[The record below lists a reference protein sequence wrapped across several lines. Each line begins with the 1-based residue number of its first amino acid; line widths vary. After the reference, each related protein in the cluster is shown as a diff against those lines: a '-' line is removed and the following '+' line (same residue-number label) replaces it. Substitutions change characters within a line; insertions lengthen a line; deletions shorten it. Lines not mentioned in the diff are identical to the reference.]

1 MFTGIDMLLAVYLK
15 KNITYIA
22 GTLLMANSINPTLL
36 LRSCRLAIRLR
47 AALSIFSLVIHV
59 MSTRTSGKTLLLDR
73 IIIGAEILP

>member
-36 LRSCRLAIRLR
+36 LRSC
-47 AALSIFSLVIHV
+47 
-59 MSTRTSGKTLLLDR
+59 
-73 IIIGAEILP
+73 